1 MIFEKQNDIFTA
13 RDALKRKDGEQKW
26 VLLISDIHYDSAKCD
41 RKLLKKHLEQ
51 AKEKDADILM
61 FGDILDMMGGKFDPR
76 SSKADI
82 RPEYQVKDYFDAVVR
97 DAYKFFEPYKENIK
111 FISYGNHEASVIKRQ
126 EIDPL
131 KNLAYMLGCEIGSYQ
146 GFIRFSFYRNDKLN
160 SIVGTKLLY
169 YTHGSGGSA
178 PVTRGVIKTNRRNA
192 TIQSDIFVSG
202 HIHNEWVVNVPMVK
216 VSQGGNIKKIDQ
228 THISLG
234 TYKDDSFSS
243 GAGWSDMKEFP
254 PPSMG
259 GCWLRFYYN
268 KDSDDLSYETIRA
281 I

>member
-41 RKLLKKHLEQ
+41 RKLLKKHLDQ

-131 KNLAYMLGCEIGSYQ
+131 KNLASMLGCELGSYQ
-146 GFIRFSFYRNDKLN
+146 GFIRFSFYRNDKLS

-216 VSQGGNIKKIDQ
+216 VSQGGNIKKTDQ

-234 TYKDDSFSS
+234 TYKDDSFS
-243 GAGWSDMKEFP
+243 GGWADMKEFP

-259 GCWLRFYYN
+259 GCWVRFYFDLQ
-268 KDSDDLSYETIRA
+268 KDDVSYETIRA